1 MDDERRDRNKT
12 DTLFE
17 NLYDFST
24 SYQDSNKSIF
34 KWYGQKIW
42 KLEMS
47 IRKKWN
53 PKVLPLVNIIFKK
66 YKEKDDFFNPERF
79 FDREK
84 YFELLKAWNAD
95 VESLRYLNEH
105 PYLGFAPVRHEKCLM
120 SKQRPVSNKIF

>member
-1 MDDERRDRNKT
+1 
-12 DTLFE
+12 
-17 NLYDFST
+17 
-24 SYQDSNKSIF
+24 
-34 KWYGQKIW
+34 
-42 KLEMS
+42 MS

-105 PYLGFAPVRHEKCLM
+105 PDLGFAPVRHEKCLM